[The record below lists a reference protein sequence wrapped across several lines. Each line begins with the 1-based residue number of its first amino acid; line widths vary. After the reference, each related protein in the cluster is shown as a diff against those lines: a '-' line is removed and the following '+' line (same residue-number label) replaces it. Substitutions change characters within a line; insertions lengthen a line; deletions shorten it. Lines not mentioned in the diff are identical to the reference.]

1 MGTYEELSNSGIDF
15 AALLKASEEEE
26 EEVPTAPLAHG
37 LPTALEAGSHMSLIS
52 IGSDFEVTKDK
63 RKSFLSDAL
72 KKLNEWVPWCVMIFS
87 WVNEIPGF
95 IDVMKVVHAKKN
107 FIVFLECFLG
117 YVVRKISSL
126 KIHIN

>member
-26 EEVPTAPLAHG
+26 EEVPATPLAHG
-37 LPTALEAGSHMSLIS
+37 LPAALEAGSHMSLIS

-72 KKLNEWVPWCVMIFS
+72 KKLNECAMVCNDIFMSKWNSRIYWCYEGSI
-87 WVNEIPGF
+87 
-95 IDVMKVVHAKKN
+95 
-107 FIVFLECFLG
+107 C
-117 YVVRKISSL
+117 
-126 KIHIN
+126 